1 LLRKLKAVVWR
12 QEAKSQGRLV
22 DYHVEVP
29 SEGMVVDA
37 LFAIQAELDSSLAFR
52 VNCRA
57 GMCGSCALRVDGRE
71 RLACQTPLSL
81 VGDTVRIEP
90 LRYLSVLKDL
100 VVDLA
105 PFFEKYGRIHPEFRA
120 LKPPPLPSPQGG
132 GKRQSLKPPP
142 VTPSLPLPARGRAIV
157 GPQGGGKRQSAVERE
172 LLDRALNCISCGA
185 CYSACDVVGLNP
197 SFLGPAALARAW
209 ALVGDLRDGDPSAR
223 LEVAAGGDGIWR
235 CHNLGVCTT
244 VCPKA
249 VAPTLAIQALRRRS
263 LWRS

>member
-1 LLRKLKAVVWR
+1 
-12 QEAKSQGRLV
+12 
-22 DYHVEVP
+22 
-29 SEGMVVDA
+29 
-37 LFAIQAELDSSLAFR
+37 
-52 VNCRA
+52 
-57 GMCGSCALRVDGRE
+57 MCGSCALRVDGRE

-81 VGDTVRIEP
+81 VGETVRIEP
-90 LRYLSVLKDL
+90 LRYLPVLKDL

-105 PFFEKYGRIHPEFRA
+105 PFFEKYGRIRPEFKA
-120 LKPPPLPSPQGG
+120 LEPPPDPSPQGG
-132 GKRQSLKPPP
+132 GKRKSLEPPP
-142 VTPSLPLPARGRAIV
+142 FTSPP
-157 GPQGGGKRQSAVERE
+157 GGGKRRSAVERE

-209 ALVGDLRDGDPSAR
+209 ALVGDRRDGQPNSR
-223 LEVAAGGDGIWR
+223 LEIAAGKDGVWR

>member
-1 LLRKLKAVVWR
+1 
-12 QEAKSQGRLV
+12 
-22 DYHVEVP
+22 
-29 SEGMVVDA
+29 MVVDA

-90 LRYLSVLKDL
+90 LRYLPVLKDL

-105 PFFEKYGRIHPEFRA
+105 PFFEKYGRIRPEFRA
-120 LKPPPLPSPQGG
+120 LKPPPFPSPQGG
-132 GKRQSLKPPP
+132 GKRKSLEPPP
-142 VTPSLPLPARGRAIV
+142 LSS
-157 GPQGGGKRQSAVERE
+157 PQGGGKRKSLEPPPFPSPQGGGKRFARGASRATSAVERE

-209 ALVGDLRDGDPSAR
+209 ALVGDLREGDPSAR